1 MNIEHI
7 PTRTEIRARRERLG
21 CYARPAPEPEK
32 LSLAVVPQFIIGIGL
47 EDYPEAKVDVA
58 PISESSST
66 SPIWFRMIDDRPVPT
81 MHNIIRAVARYYGQT
96 PNDLRSKSREAKCVR
111 PRMVAVYIARSIT
124 ELSFP
129 QIGMFL
135 GGRDHTTSL
144 HSFQKIGK
152 LIAAGDLELKATVDE
167 IVSQFAVPE

>member
-7 PTRTEIRARRERLG
+7 PTRAEIRARRERLG
-21 CYARPAPEPEK
+21 RYGKPEAMPGK
-32 LSLAVVPQFIIGIGL
+32 LSPIIIDDERLAERDRPSNPL
-47 EDYPEAKVDVA
+47 
-58 PISESSST
+58 
-66 SPIWFRMIDDRPVPT
+66 WFRILDDKPLPT
-81 MHNIIRAVARYYGQT
+81 MDKIIRAVAKHYGRT
-96 PNDLRSKSREAKCVR
+96 PNDLRSKSREFKCVR

-129 QIGMFL
+129 QIGRFL

-144 HSFQKIGK
+144 HSFQKIEK